1 MDRRKLILIIA
12 ALCGLVSF
20 LIVFFF
26 SIFSM
31 RTHRSTTYQLTPS
44 DTIPITPAP
53 VFDADSAMAHVV
65 AQCAFGP
72 RTPNSQAHDQCA
84 DWIVARFEALGAS
97 VEQQRTTLKGYD
109 GTDYACRN
117 IMAHVNPDLTDRVV
131 IGAHYDSRLWAD
143 HDPDPA
149 RHHSPV
155 PAANDGASGVAVMLE
170 MARCI
175 ASMPLNV
182 GVDFVCFDLEDQGT
196 PEWAKEDD
204 EVEESP
210 TGYWCLGSKYWAE
223 QMVVQGYQARY
234 GVVLDM
240 VGGRDAS
247 FAIEGYSKQ
256 VAVTLVNMV
265 WHLADQLGFSA
276 FFPIKDGGFLMDD
289 HIPMNSIAHIPT
301 IDIVPNVP
309 SGRSSFG
316 ETWHTVS
323 DTPEHINPEAMRAVG
338 QTLLQLLYND
348 NDK

>member
-1 MDRRKLILIIA
+1 MDKQRKLILIVA
-12 ALCGLVSF
+12 GVAGLISF
-20 LIVFFF
+20 AIVFLFA
-26 SIFSM
+26 M
-31 RTHRSTTYQLTPS
+31 RPKHHTYQLTES
-44 DTIPITPAP
+44 DTIPITLAP
-53 VFDADSAMAHVV
+53 QFCADSAMAHVR

-72 RTPNSQAHDQCA
+72 RTPNSQAHELCA
-84 DWIVARFEALGAS
+84 DWIVAQFESVGAS
-97 VEQQRTTLKGYD
+97 VEQQCTTLQGYD

-117 IMAHVNPDLTDRVV
+117 IIAHVNPDLIDRVV

-143 HDPDPA
+143 HDPNPA
-149 RHHSPV
+149 NHHSPV
-155 PAANDGASGVAVMLE
+155 LAANDGASGVAVMLE

-175 ASMPLNV
+175 ASMPLSV

-196 PEWAKEDD
+196 PEWAKEED

-223 QMVVQGYQARY
+223 QMVMQGYQARY

-265 WHLADQLGFSA
+265 WHLADQLGFGN
-276 FFPIKDGGFLMDD
+276 FFPIKDGGYLMDD

-316 ETWHTVS
+316 EAWHTVS